1 MKDEIYV
8 WIAIV
13 VAIVSVAVYLRILY
27 QPPISLSLSSS
38 AILPSRLYPFE
49 VVKLPV
55 TVSNTGS
62 IGIENLGIGIFVNGR
77 LDSIYRVT
85 LPPGKQ
91 VSFAYN
97 FSAISPGNYSIEI
110 IADPAKLYPI
120 SDRSAAKLSFKK
132 RSFTCTLARMPLP
145 NT

>member
-62 IGIENLGIGIFVNGR
+62 IGIENHR
-77 LDSIYRVT
+77 
-85 LPPGKQ
+85 
-91 VSFAYN
+91 N
-97 FSAISPGNYSIEI
+97 FCKRKARFNLSRY
-110 IADPAKLYPI
+110 
-120 SDRSAAKLSFKK
+120 AASRQAGLF
-132 RSFTCTLARMPLP
+132 CL
-145 NT
+145 